1 MSGALVS
8 LGDMIWYD
16 IHVML
21 VCLWIRVLS
30 VGPSQNKM
38 VRFISDKH
46 QNDSRQPPPI
56 VQLLWKLKGQDH
68 DTKCRSPNSVVNSLI
83 YFKKKTKMSLVG
95 PLSHVES
102 WTVKVQVKEVK
113 LRKSFLAVTAPRIV
127 YEYFTYRL
135 QCSNSRGGC
144 ACCALHYST
153 WLVMHL
159 GRVQQLTGRIGR
171 TIRTT

>member
-1 MSGALVS
+1 MIYTSCWSVCGSVFCPWVRHKTKWSALFQINTK
-8 LGDMIWYD
+8 MI
-16 IHVML
+16 L
-21 VCLWIRVLS
+21 
-30 VGPSQNKM
+30 
-38 VRFISDKH
+38 
-46 QNDSRQPPPI
+46 DSPPPI